1 MQAKLIAGAVVLTI
15 ILGLTA
21 AVKMQ
26 YDVVQ
31 EKNREIA
38 KFEVEVGS
46 LRAANKAWDETF
58 EKVRQDNVQAQKDLL
73 GLSVEL
79 SALQI
84 QYGNIIDQLEGYKK
98 RRSVVLKKPTLIER
112 LSNKA
117 TKKVLADMECATGDL
132 EKCGGKKK

>member
-31 EKNREIA
+31 QKNREIA

-58 EKVRQDNVQAQKDLL
+58 EKVRQDNAEAQKELQ
-73 GLSVEL
+73 GLSVAI
-79 SALQI
+79 STLQI
-84 QYGNIIDQLEGYKK
+84 RYNAVNDELEEAKK
-98 RRSVVLKKPTLIER
+98 RRSVVLRKPTLIER

-117 TKKVLADMECATGDL
+117 TKKVFADLECATGDL
-132 EKCGGKKK
+132 GKCGGKK

>member
-1 MQAKLIAGAVVLTI
+1 MTI

-26 YDVVQ
+26 YDIVQ
-31 EKNREIA
+31 DKNREIA

-46 LRAANKAWDETF
+46 LRAANKAWDKTVADMRKE
-58 EKVRQDNVQAQKDLL
+58 NAQAQKELQ
-73 GLSVEL
+73 GLSVAI
-79 SALQI
+79 SVLQLR
-84 QYGNIIDQLEGYKK
+84 YSGVIDQLEEYKK

-117 TKKVLADMECATGDL
+117 TKQVFKDLECATGDL
-132 EKCGGKKK
+132 EKCGGNK